1 VSRRALL
8 LAGALAI
15 VALALC
21 FVAIVG
27 HRPLAY
33 VTRDPQATTLERW
46 FLGFFSNVGSA
57 LWWAAAAIAIFAGCV
72 LVSVGGDTGTRER
85 ACFMFAIGGLGAV
98 LAADDMFGIHDI
110 WGFAA
115 GVPEWPFFALYGALA
130 LGGFWFFRADV
141 ARTWVAPLVLAVV
154 LYAFS
159 TVVDWMS
166 GHSESDLRYLGEDGV
181 KLLAIVCWLAWVGHS
196 AFGALRS
203 APRAG
208 GPADEPVGGL
218 PYD

>member
-8 LAGALAI
+8 LAGALVV
-15 VALALC
+15 VAGALC
-21 FVAIVG
+21 FVAVVG
-27 HRPLAY
+27 HRPLSY

-57 LWWAAAAIAIFAGCV
+57 LWWSAAAIAIFAGCV
-72 LVSVGGDTGTRER
+72 LVTAGNAARER
-85 ACFMFAIGGLGAV
+85 AAFMFAVGGLGAV

-110 WGFAA
+110 WGFGA
-115 GVPEWPFFALYGALA
+115 GIPEWPFFAFYGVLA
-130 LGGFWFFRADV
+130 LGVFWRFRADI

-154 LYAFS
+154 LYALS
-159 TVVDWMS
+159 TLVDWMS
-166 GHSESDLRYLGEDGV
+166 GHSESDVRYLGEDGV

-196 AFGALRS
+196 AFTQVRAT
-203 APRAG
+203 PRAS
-208 GPADEPVGGL
+208 GPADERVGGL